1 MAESLPHLAPRLG
14 PLMEALALGMVED
27 PGGKWEPGQAQG
39 PGAESDRNNGS
50 SEVVVALGQAG
61 AGAGGR
67 RAQRRAGPG
76 DSVPPFPSSSSWVRT
91 GVTRGPLVATPGQTQ
106 GSSRRQDRRGRAG
119 PV

>member
-50 SEVVVALGQAG
+50 SEEG
-61 AGAGGR
+61 A
-67 RAQRRAGPG
+67 
-76 DSVPPFPSSSSWVRT
+76 
-91 GVTRGPLVATPGQTQ
+91 
-106 GSSRRQDRRGRAG
+106 
-119 PV
+119 